1 MHAWTSIS
9 IRIIYPCICFLQ
21 MLEADILLAVIIVLC
36 AMTYYLSLQVSA
48 ATPIFNGTFGG
59 YTRDTNQAEQNTSA
73 AIPIFNGTFGG
84 YTRDTNQAEQK
95 NTSVAI
101 PIFNGTIPSIGG
113 YTGDTNQAEQ
123 NTTNT
128 TLTRYGN
135 DLNFDPETCPSD
147 SLMAMSKLEHATPLH
162 NDCPTL
168 FIVGARKGG
177 TTSLYQYVSKHPD
190 FKGVNLNKGLRAGE
204 TFYFEHHRFID
215 SMQSWQYYQNLFP
228 QDASMSGDS
237 SVGNLLHCKVPQ
249 RLFTS
254 CGKQAKV
261 VMLFRNPIERFVS
274 NYLMRFGFSTRSYRN
289 VFYVAKNNPIE
300 KYIKGIMN
308 RGVIS
313 QQIEKDWTKLL
324 CLFGPG
330 HNMVFEGIY
339 YVHLLNWLCNF
350 PAENIMIINSEEF
363 FASPTT
369 ILRQVFEFIGL
380 HQVSNETLQAFTS
393 NV

>member
-1 MHAWTSIS
+1 MQA
-9 IRIIYPCICFLQ
+9 
-21 MLEADILLAVIIVLC
+21 LA
-36 AMTYYLSLQVSA
+36 
-48 ATPIFNGTFGG
+48 
-59 YTRDTNQAEQNTSA
+59 
-73 AIPIFNGTFGG
+73 
-84 YTRDTNQAEQK
+84 
-95 NTSVAI
+95 AI
-101 PIFNGTIPSIGG
+101 PIFNGTIPNIGG

-123 NTTNT
+123 NTAKA
-128 TLTRYGN
+128 TLTRYGI
-135 DLNFDPETCPSD
+135 DINFDPETCPSD
-147 SLMAMSKLEHATPLH
+147 SLRAMSKLEHATPLH

-177 TTSLYQYVSKHPD
+177 TTSLYQYVSKHPG
-190 FKGVNLNKGLRAGE
+190 FKGIHLNEGRRAGE
-204 TFYFEHHRFID
+204 TFYFQRHDID
-215 SMQSWQYYQNLFP
+215 NMQSWQDYQNLLP
-228 QDASMSGDS
+228 QNASMSGES

-274 NYLMRFGFSTRSYRN
+274 NHLMRCGFSTQKCICSG
-289 VFYVAKNNPIE
+289 KNISIE
-300 KYIKGIMN
+300 KYMKGIMN
-308 RGVIS
+308 RGVIT

-369 ILRQVFEFIGL
+369 ILSQVFEFIGL
-380 HQVSNETLQAFTS
+380 HQVGNETLQAFTS
-393 NV
+393 DIYNQRRKGVQPSLLLSDADREELSSLFEPYNRALTNLLNWKSVVWE

>member
-1 MHAWTSIS
+1 MDKYFYPYYIS
-9 IRIIYPCICFLQ
+9 IFLFSP
-21 MLEADILLAVIIVLC
+21 EADILLAVIMVLC
-36 AMTYYLSLQVSA
+36 AMTYHLSLQV
-48 ATPIFNGTFGG
+48 
-59 YTRDTNQAEQNTSA
+59 SA

-84 YTRDTNQAEQK
+84 YTRDTNQAEQ
-95 NTSVAI
+95 I
-101 PIFNGTIPSIGG
+101 TI
-113 YTGDTNQAEQ
+113 A
-123 NTTNT
+123 TNT

-147 SLMAMSKLEHATPLH
+147 SLRAMSKLEHATPLH

-177 TTSLYQYVSKHPD
+177 TTSLYQYVSKHPG

-204 TFYFEHHRFID
+204 TFYFEHRTFID
-215 SMQSWQYYQNLFP
+215 NMQSWQDYQNLFP
-228 QDASMSGDS
+228 QDASMSGES

-249 RLFTS
+249 RLFSS

-274 NYLMRFGFSTRSYRN
+274 NYLMRFGFSTQSYRN

-300 KYIKGIMN
+300 KYMKGIMN

-330 HNMVFEGIY
+330 YNMVFEGIY

-369 ILRQVFEFIGL
+369 ILSQVFEFIGL
-380 HQVSNETLQAFTS
+380 HQVGNETLQAFTS
-393 NV
+393 NVYNQRRKGVQLSLLLSDADREELSSLFEPYNRALTNLLNWKSVVWE